1 MLDAVKVTR
10 FSGVEVTCRSA
21 QSNSFEF
28 ECQPGAKEDA
38 GVAPEDITYIF
49 TLVRTQ

>member
-1 MLDAVKVTR
+1 MLDAVKATY
-10 FSGVEVTCRSA
+10 RSA

-28 ECQPGAKEDA
+28 EWQPGAKEDA